1 MSLKITPFGINN
13 TGLIIGPFGFV
24 GDGTVD
30 SGGGSGGG
38 GGGEAATTTNVY
50 LGSNALTNVYVGSTE
65 ITAIYKGSTLVWGS

>member
-30 SGGGSGGG
+30 SGGGSGGAG
-38 GGGEAATTTNVY
+38 GGGAGTTNVY
-50 LGSNALTNVYVGSTE
+50 LGSNVLTNVYVGSTE